1 MGLARTLVERL
12 SRGRVIGRKMVVA
25 GKSIPIFVTPDAQLK
40 YLKFGAGAF
49 DKDLIKLAE
58 KHVSEDSH
66 VWDIGGN
73 VGTFTFAAASMARRG
88 SVVSVEADI
97 WLASLIRR
105 TARLPEYQQIDVAVL
120 PVAIS
125 NACSVASF
133 MVATRG
139 RASNALEVAG
149 GHSQMGG
156 VRERQHVPTLTLDT
170 LLGSFPSPNFVKIDI
185 EGAELMALRGA
196 TRLINEIR
204 PTFYVE
210 VSQALSTEIFS
221 LFRVAGYAAYG
232 PDGGL
237 LTDGCA
243 PNTLFVPQS

>member
-1 MGLARTLVERL
+1 MGLARTLIERL

-25 GKSIPIFVTPDAQLK
+25 GKSVPIFVTPDAQLK

-49 DKDLIKLAE
+49 DKDLIELAE
-58 KHVSEDSH
+58 KHVKESSH

-73 VGTFTFAAASMARRG
+73 VGTFTFAAASLARRG

-97 WLASLIRR
+97 WLAGLIRR
-105 TARLPEYQQIDVAVL
+105 TACLPAYRQTDIAVL

-139 RASNALEVAG
+139 RASNALEAAG

-170 LLGSFPSPNFVKIDI
+170 LLGSFSAPDFVKIDI
-185 EGAELMALRGA
+185 EGAELMALQGA
-196 TRLINEIR
+196 TRLIQEVR

-210 VSQALSTEIFS
+210 VSQALSAEIFS
-221 LFRVAGYAAYG
+221 LFQVAGYAAYD
-232 PDGGL
+232 PDGAL
-237 LTDGCA
+237 LTDRCA
-243 PNTLFVPQS
+243 PNTLFVPST